1 MRKLNEKKHLLLSR
15 KEDAQLE
22 DHIAGFINEYKSMLY
37 ARFNIYVPNNK
48 FNINLLTDDENDY
61 FIKLKN
67 IIPSYLNTYEWL
79 ENDYEI
85 HLYQN
90 DNISDVIGNCV
101 FDHKNI
107 FNNKLTNLIIRI
119 EINLNDFNVNELA
132 AVFHHEFHHVYEVI
146 NKVKNNSYKKYK
158 YYHEYMN
165 NCGDRNLN
173 KIAESLYLVSP
184 DERHAR
190 LENFY
195 YEIKNENL
203 KNTETFKNYN
213 FNYNVI
219 KWIEKYYNQID
230 IDLFLEYFG
239 DFTEEICKIKKV
251 KSETYFKKIIKYIK
265 RWTDDTIKRMK
276 DIDDYV
282 NNSKSDEILE
292 SYISSDR
299 YRKMC
304 LHFDKE
310 IAKRK
315 NGFIFDEL

>member
-22 DHIAGFINEYKSMLY
+22 DHIAQFIYEYKSLIF
-37 ARFNIYVPNNK
+37 ARFNIYVSNNK
-48 FNINLLTDDENDY
+48 FDIELSTDENGVN

-67 IIPSYLNTYEWL
+67 IIPTYLNTYNWL

-90 DNISDVIGNCV
+90 DDINDIVGNCA

-107 FNNKLTNLIIRI
+107 FNDKLTNLIIEI
-119 EINLNDFNVNELA
+119 EMNLNNFDINELA
-132 AVFHHEFHHVYEVI
+132 AFFHHEFHHVYEVI
-146 NKVKNNSYKKYK
+146 NKVKNNSYRQYRH
-158 YYHEYMN
+158 YDTYMSD
-165 NCGDRNLN
+165 CGDKNLN
-173 KIAESLYLVSP
+173 KIAETLYLVSP
-184 DERHAR
+184 EERHAR

-195 YEIKNENL
+195 HEVKNKNL
-203 KNTETFKNYN
+203 KDTQTFKYYN

-219 KWIEKYYNQID
+219 AWIERYYNVID
-230 IDLFLEYFG
+230 DDLFLEYFG
-239 DFTEEICKIKKV
+239 DFVEEVCKIKNL
-251 KSETYFKKIIKYIK
+251 KSDIYFKKIIKYIK

-282 NNSKSDEILE
+282 NKSKSDEILE
-292 SYISSDR
+292 SYILSDR
-299 YRKMC
+299 HRKLC

-310 IAKRK
+310 IIKRK
-315 NGFIFDEL
+315 NKFIFDEL